1 VLSTELRAHNRIGQD
16 GWTCPS
22 DLQFPKPAL
31 IYPSS
36 TLSRGTQR
44 DRLVTGSKRS
54 EIGQ

>member
-1 VLSTELRAHNRIGQD
+1 MLSTELRAHNRIGQD

-22 DLQFPKPAL
+22 DLRFPKPAL

-36 TLSRGTQR
+36 TLSRGTRR
-44 DRLVTGSKRS
+44 DRLVTVSKRS